1 MAVTKIPGMVWKG
14 SKINMSDVSFEGN
27 IFLYGREPNYNL
39 LTNEIDSLVLRY

>member
-27 IFLYGREPNYNL
+27 ILIWKRAKLYF
-39 LTNEIDSLVLRY
+39 TNK